1 MDCKRAG
8 PVAAVHFKLGGA
20 EGPLAGTASRK
31 ARLDSGCQSRRCL
44 NQQINDNRER
54 RGCVQG
60 GSGMRLYPNV
70 SLRLLAGAVAG
81 FATLSLSVSPMRAAE
96 PIVLSIID
104 TGGDLASTQVI
115 IENYKKANPDKVK
128 EIRIQR
134 APAPELPAKIKAQQD
149 AGRLDINLVLTGQDG
164 GTFLAANNQ
173 LIKIPDFD
181 KLFPRD
187 DMTPA
192 GKALYDEG
200 KDYMVPSVGNA
211 GGPVFV
217 YNPSKVPNPPKTADE
232 LLAWAKAN
240 PGRLM
245 YARPANSGPGRSI
258 VQGMAHILNDSNPLE
273 PEKGWDKT
281 WAYLKE
287 LGKYVEYYPTGTAIV
302 LKEFAQGQRWIMAGI
317 MEWDMKPRAQSVIPP
332 DSKITILQNTTFVVD
347 GHYWCIPKGVPPE
360 QVEIILDL
368 MKFMRKPEQQ
378 VLSWPG
384 FIGPTIAAA
393 TMEKAP
399 KDIQDLVKEFWR
411 PEYDEVGT
419 KWKVSPPL
427 GVKELSY
434 AMDRWDREIGAD
446 QLKK

>member
-1 MDCKRAG
+1 
-8 PVAAVHFKLGGA
+8 
-20 EGPLAGTASRK
+20 
-31 ARLDSGCQSRRCL
+31 
-44 NQQINDNRER
+44 
-54 RGCVQG
+54 
-60 GSGMRLYPNV
+60 MRLSPNA
-70 SLRLLAGAVAG
+70 SLRLLAAAVAG
-81 FATLSLSVSPMRAAE
+81 VATLSLSGGPTLAAE

-104 TGGDLASTQVI
+104 TGGDLASTQII

-128 EIRIQR
+128 EIKIQR

-164 GTFLAANNQ
+164 GAFLAANNQ
-173 LIKIPDFD
+173 LIKIPNFE

-200 KDYMVPSVGNA
+200 RDYMVPSVGNA

-217 YNPSKVPNPPKTADE
+217 YNPSKVPNPPKTAEE

-258 VQGMAHILNDSNPLE
+258 VLGMAHILNDSKPLD
-273 PEKGWDKT
+273 PDKGWDKT

-287 LGKYVEYYPTGTAIV
+287 LGQYVEYYPTGTAIT
-302 LKEFAQGQRWIMAGI
+302 LKEFAQGQRWIIAGI

-332 DSKITILQNTTFVVD
+332 ESKITILQNTTFVVD
-347 GHYWCIPKGVPPE
+347 GHYWCIPTGVPPE
-360 QVEIILDL
+360 QVEVILDL

-378 VLSWPG
+378 VLSWTG
-384 FIGPTIAAA
+384 FIGPTISAA
-393 TMEKAP
+393 TMDKAP
-399 KDIQDLVKEFWR
+399 KDIRELVKEFWR

-419 KWKVSPPL
+419 KWKVSAPL
-427 GVKELSY
+427 GVKELSF
-434 AMDRWDREIGAD
+434 AMDRWDREIGAN
-446 QLKK
+446 QVKK

>member
-1 MDCKRAG
+1 MRIYPA
-8 PVAAVHFKLGGA
+8 VRSRLSAMSLAATV
-20 EGPLAGTASRK
+20 
-31 ARLDSGCQSRRCL
+31 
-44 NQQINDNRER
+44 
-54 RGCVQG
+54 
-60 GSGMRLYPNV
+60 
-70 SLRLLAGAVAG
+70 
-81 FATLSLSVSPMRAAE
+81 LSMAIPALPAAAE
-96 PIVLSIID
+96 PITLSIID
-104 TGGDLASTQVI
+104 TGGDLASVQII

-128 EIRIQR
+128 EIKIQR

-164 GTFLAANNQ
+164 GSFLAANNQ
-173 LIKIPDFD
+173 LIKIPDFE

-187 DMTPA
+187 DMTAA

-200 KDYMVPSVGNA
+200 APYMLPSVGNA

-217 YNPSKVPNPPKTADE
+217 YNPAKVPNPPKTAAE

-258 VQGMAHILNDSNPLE
+258 VQGMAHILGDSNPMD

-287 LGKYVEYYPTGTAIV
+287 LGQYVEYYPTGTAIT
-302 LKEFAQGQRWIMAGI
+302 LKEFAQGQRWIIAGI

-332 DSKITILQNTTFVVD
+332 ESKITILENTTFVVD
-347 GHYWCIPKGVPPE
+347 GHYWCIPTGVPKE
-360 QVEIILDL
+360 QVDVIIDL

-393 TMEKAP
+393 TIDKAP
-399 KDIQDLVKEFWR
+399 KDIQEQVKEFWR
-411 PEYDEVGT
+411 AEYDQVGT

-427 GVKELSY
+427 GVQPLAY
-434 AMDRWDREIGAD
+434 AMDRWDREIGAT
-446 QLKK
+446 QVKK

>member
-1 MDCKRAG
+1 V
-8 PVAAVHFKLGGA
+8 VA
-20 EGPLAGTASRK
+20 
-31 ARLDSGCQSRRCL
+31 C
-44 NQQINDNRER
+44 
-54 RGCVQG
+54 QG
-60 GSGMRLYPNV
+60 GSGMRLCPNV
-70 SLRLLAGAVAG
+70 VLRLLAGAVAG
-81 FATLSLSVSPMRAAE
+81 FATLSLLGGPTSAAE

-173 LIKIPDFD
+173 LIKIPDFE

-217 YNPSKVPNPPKTADE
+217 YNPSKVPNPPKTAEE

-240 PGRLM
+240 PGKLM

-287 LGKYVEYYPTGTAIV
+287 LGQYVEYYPTGTAIV

-427 GVKELSY
+427 GVKELSF
-434 AMDRWDREIGAD
+434 AMDRWDREIGAN
-446 QLKK
+446 QVKK

>member
-1 MDCKRAG
+1 MTTALD
-8 PVAAVHFKLGGA
+8 AAA
-20 EGPLAGTASRK
+20 C
-31 ARLDSGCQSRRCL
+31 AREES
-44 NQQINDNRER
+44 E
-54 RGCVQG
+54 
-60 GSGMRLYPNV
+60 MRICPNAL
-70 SLRLLAGAVAG
+70 LRLFAGAGAVVAMTAFAG
-81 FATLSLSVSPMRAAE
+81 QPLQAAE

-164 GTFLAANNQ
+164 GAFLAANNQ
-173 LIKIPDFD
+173 LIKIPNFE

-200 KDYMVPSVGNA
+200 RDYMVPSVGNA

-217 YNPSKVPNPPKTADE
+217 YNPSKVPNPPKTAEE

-258 VQGMAHILNDSNPLE
+258 VLGMAHILNDSKPLD
-273 PEKGWDKT
+273 PDKGWDKT

-287 LGKYVEYYPTGTAIV
+287 LGQYVEYYPTGTAIT
-302 LKEFAQGQRWIMAGI
+302 LKEFAQGQRWIIAGI

-347 GHYWCIPKGVPPE
+347 GHYWCIPTGVPPE
-360 QVEIILDL
+360 QVDVILDL
-368 MKFMRKPEQQ
+368 MKFMRRPEQQ

-384 FIGPTIAAA
+384 FIGPTITAA
-393 TMEKAP
+393 TMDKAP
-399 KDIQDLVKEFWR
+399 KDIQELVKEFWR

-419 KWKVSPPL
+419 KWKVSAPL
-427 GVKELSY
+427 GVKELSF
-434 AMDRWDREIGAD
+434 AMDRWDREVGAN
-446 QLKK
+446 QVKK